1 MRRGGIGG
9 TGAGPTAP
17 VDVGVGPVV
26 VLVHGQPGAGAD
38 WAVLAN
44 LLSGDH
50 RVLAP
55 DRPGW
60 GSDTRAAMG
69 IAANADV
76 LEALLEAA
84 GAQSPV
90 TVVGHSLGGGIALE
104 LALKHP
110 ERVGSLVLVGSV
122 GVSGSLSGL
131 DRLLAV
137 PLLGSGILRAGVATL
152 RRVLIAAAH
161 FSERYPGVRV
171 ANMVSVLPTV
181 QAAIGTD
188 GRPIVGRSRRSFLV
202 EQRALLAETPQ
213 LESSLCCIAVPTA
226 VVTGASDRVVPVSA
240 ARSLAERVPGA
251 ELVVIVAAT
260 SSPSINPRRSPRS
273 FVATRSSRLA
283 SGTNGS
289 REEGLELELGLGEFR
304 GRSESATIPT
314 PANSLAELPSTIAER
329 IARYHSPSPRAST
342 QPTGPACGPGRAPR
356 AW

>member
-251 ELVVIVAAT
+251 ELVVIAGGHLLPFDQPEKIAEVV
-260 SSPSINPRRSPRS
+260 RRYSE
-273 FVATRSSRLA
+273 FA
-283 SGTNGS
+283 SGL
-289 REEGLELELGLGEFR
+289 RDERQPR
-304 GRSESATIPT
+304 GR
-314 PANSLAELPSTIAER
+314 
-329 IARYHSPSPRAST
+329 
-342 QPTGPACGPGRAPR
+342 PGA
-356 AW
+356 